1 MSSDKNIVK
10 LKLDVIFK
18 KMFANKNNEKTLK
31 KFLESVLELPEDSIT
46 NIVMDNI
53 ELLPEDIDDKFS
65 RLDILMNVG
74 DKQINIEMQVCNE
87 KAFENRTLF
96 YWAKL
101 YSGSLK
107 SGRKYNE
114 LPQTICINII
124 NFNMFEDTEDFHSH
138 FQVMEKNR
146 HTLLSDKMSIHFFEL
161 KKINKKPD
169 KGNKMKLWMQL
180 INADTEGELEMLEQT
195 NVKEIQEAVLIL
207 REMSADEKM
216 KELARRR
223 ELALHD
229 RITDIEVSREEGRQ
243 EGLQQ
248 GRQEGL
254 QKGKT
259 EGIEITKKVFKLS
272 MQGYTIKHISEEL
285 EMSEQEVS
293 LILD

>member
-18 KMFANKNNEKTLK
+18 KMFANKKNENTLK
-31 KFLESVLELPEDSIT
+31 KFLESVLELPDNSIT
-46 NIVMDNI
+46 NIVMDNV

-74 DKQINIEMQVCNE
+74 DKQINIEMQICNE
-87 KAFENRTLF
+87 KEYESRTLF
-96 YWAKL
+96 YWSKL

-107 SGRKYNE
+107 SGGKYSD

-124 NFNMFEDTEDFHSH
+124 NFNMFDDTEDFHSH
-138 FQVMEKNR
+138 FQIMEKNR
-146 HTLLSDKMSIHFFEL
+146 HTVLTDKMAIHFFEL

-169 KGNKMKLWMQL
+169 KDNKMQLWMQL
-180 INADTEGELEMLEQT
+180 INAETEGELEMLEQT

-229 RITDIEVSREEGRQ
+229 RITDIEVSREEGRI
-243 EGLQQ
+243 EGLK
-248 GRQEGL
+248 EGEI
-254 QKGKT
+254 KGANSVIEKMRKSGMT
-259 EGIEITKKVFKLS
+259 E
-272 MQGYTIKHISEEL
+272 
-285 EMSEQEVS
+285 EQIQM
-293 LILD
+293 ILNQ

>member
-1 MSSDKNIVK
+1 
-10 LKLDVIFK
+10 
-18 KMFANKNNEKTLK
+18 
-31 KFLESVLELPEDSIT
+31 
-46 NIVMDNI
+46 
-53 ELLPEDIDDKFS
+53 
-65 RLDILMNVG
+65 
-74 DKQINIEMQVCNE
+74 
-87 KAFENRTLF
+87 
-96 YWAKL
+96 
-101 YSGSLK
+101 
-107 SGRKYNE
+107 
-114 LPQTICINII
+114 
-124 NFNMFEDTEDFHSH
+124 
-138 FQVMEKNR
+138 
-146 HTLLSDKMSIHFFEL
+146 
-161 KKINKKPD
+161 
-169 KGNKMKLWMQL
+169 MKLWMQL
-180 INADTEGELEMLEQT
+180 INAETEGELEMLEQT

-248 GRQEGL
+248 GLQQGRQEGL

>member
-1 MSSDKNIVK
+1 M
-10 LKLDVIFK
+10 L
-18 KMFANKNNEKTLK
+18 
-31 KFLESVLELPEDSIT
+31 
-46 NIVMDNI
+46 
-53 ELLPEDIDDKFS
+53 
-65 RLDILMNVG
+65 
-74 DKQINIEMQVCNE
+74 
-87 KAFENRTLF
+87 
-96 YWAKL
+96 
-101 YSGSLK
+101 
-107 SGRKYNE
+107 
-114 LPQTICINII
+114 
-124 NFNMFEDTEDFHSH
+124 
-138 FQVMEKNR
+138 EKNR

-180 INADTEGELEMLEQT
+180 INAETEGGLEMLEQT

-254 QKGKT
+254 QQGRQEGLQQGRQEGLQKGKT
-259 EGIEITKKVFKLS
+259 EGIEITKKVFRLS
-272 MQGYTIKHISEEL
+272 MQGYTIKQIAEEL

-293 LILD
+293 LILN

>member
-1 MSSDKNIVK
+1 
-10 LKLDVIFK
+10 
-18 KMFANKNNEKTLK
+18 
-31 KFLESVLELPEDSIT
+31 
-46 NIVMDNI
+46 
-53 ELLPEDIDDKFS
+53 
-65 RLDILMNVG
+65 
-74 DKQINIEMQVCNE
+74 
-87 KAFENRTLF
+87 
-96 YWAKL
+96 
-101 YSGSLK
+101 
-107 SGRKYNE
+107 
-114 LPQTICINII
+114 
-124 NFNMFEDTEDFHSH
+124 MFEDTEDFHSH

-180 INADTEGELEMLEQT
+180 INAETEGELEMLEQT

-248 GRQEGL
+248 GRQEGIDAIVE
-254 QKGKT
+254 KMRNSG
-259 EGIEITKKVFKLS
+259 
-272 MQGYTIKHISEEL
+272 MSEE
-285 EMSEQEVS
+285 QIQA
-293 LILD
+293 ILNK

>member
-1 MSSDKNIVK
+1 M
-10 LKLDVIFK
+10 L
-18 KMFANKNNEKTLK
+18 
-31 KFLESVLELPEDSIT
+31 
-46 NIVMDNI
+46 
-53 ELLPEDIDDKFS
+53 
-65 RLDILMNVG
+65 
-74 DKQINIEMQVCNE
+74 Q
-87 KAFENRTLF
+87 
-96 YWAKL
+96 
-101 YSGSLK
+101 
-107 SGRKYNE
+107 
-114 LPQTICINII
+114 
-124 NFNMFEDTEDFHSH
+124 FHSH

-146 HTLLSDKMSIHFFEL
+146 NTLLSDKMSIHFFEL

-180 INADTEGELEMLEQT
+180 INAETEGELEMLEQT

-254 QKGKT
+254 QKGKK

-272 MQGYTIKHISEEL
+272 MQGYTTKQIAEEL

>member
-1 MSSDKNIVK
+1 
-10 LKLDVIFK
+10 
-18 KMFANKNNEKTLK
+18 
-31 KFLESVLELPEDSIT
+31 
-46 NIVMDNI
+46 
-53 ELLPEDIDDKFS
+53 
-65 RLDILMNVG
+65 
-74 DKQINIEMQVCNE
+74 
-87 KAFENRTLF
+87 
-96 YWAKL
+96 
-101 YSGSLK
+101 
-107 SGRKYNE
+107 
-114 LPQTICINII
+114 
-124 NFNMFEDTEDFHSH
+124 MFEDTEDFHSH

-161 KKINKKPD
+161 KKINNKPD

-180 INADTEGELEMLEQT
+180 INAETEGDLEMLEQT

-272 MQGYTIKHISEEL
+272 MQGYTKKQIAEEL
-285 EMSEQEVS
+285 EMSEQEVD